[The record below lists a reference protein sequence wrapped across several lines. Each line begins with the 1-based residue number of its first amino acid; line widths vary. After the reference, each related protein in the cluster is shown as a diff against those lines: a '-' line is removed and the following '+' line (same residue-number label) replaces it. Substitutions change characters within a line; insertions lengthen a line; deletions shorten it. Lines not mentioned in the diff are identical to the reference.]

1 MAYSNMGML
10 AGGSDLK
17 QRLSK
22 ALLDVSG
29 TLASVKSGAL
39 VQVWMPEHTHDGTI
53 VLSCQGLPF
62 AVAGVGD
69 LLALFRC
76 VSVRYRFS
84 TDVMKPTLM
93 GAIGRVYS
101 TLEPEMSHNVQK
113 YDKQVY
119 LRVSE
124 AQRCRVHSTLMVPI
138 FGSDS
143 RDTPLAVFELVQGD
157 RDVTF
162 PAVLSHLAATLQNLN
177 LFTTDLEIAA
187 VAAGLRKWPMYID
200 VLPAVEYEGAGAGR
214 LSPTR
219 DEPRR
224 LNSSRR
230 IQEVVEQKETTAS
243 SLVVA
248 TEEKSSPNTSKGD
261 EVGSR
266 AVEQASHSGVARLSG
281 GNSVSQPFMHGG
293 FAALQL
299 PGGAQVAG
307 PGGSRMQGGLAT
319 VQLNMGTAAAAPGA
333 APTNAA
339 AGAQPETAA
348 AISVSGQGFQA
359 ATSDGPDGRQQS
371 ATGPVDASNA
381 QQFMTWLAQQT
392 GTSNTALGR
401 LRALLEQQQQQQQRN
416 KEEQA
421 GPNASGHQPTSAA
434 QPEPMDAQAVSV
446 EPPLGIPQS
455 SLSASP
461 PKGMAQTQSAFD
473 LAAANGT
480 VTAAAAVAGPA
491 AAMTD
496 KQIKLA
502 RSSSVQRTL
511 GTGTDADDGD
521 GEDISSGGEEDE
533 SDEERSGS
541 LRNNNRVGG
550 GAGKR
555 LRFEDLQA
563 QFGLGLKEAANN
575 LGICATTLKRACRRH
590 GIKRWP
596 RRQIAKLSKALNQM
610 GYSGAPPPGL
620 VQNAVVSGGSS
631 AVQTA
636 AKPKSVKRPD
646 AASLQQA
653 TQLLFQQQLGAAA
666 AAAAAAGGGGMF
678 PSMAAASMV
687 MGAQLQGIPQSLH
700 GMYGIAPQVGQQQ
713 AQQQQAGMFSGAPFM
728 GPMGT
733 IIAQHGSNGPSPAL
747 GHGPQAI
754 LGAVGG
760 LGTGL
765 GAAMQMQAMASLT
778 GLQGSSM
785 GAMQSANLGL
795 QLQGSGG
802 IHLQAASS
810 GGLPM
815 HGHGGMLHP
824 LLAGGSFSVHPT
836 LQQQQQQQQIN
847 QQIQVQV
854 QQQQQQQTPH
864 LMQQHAHQQQ
874 HHEAALQQQMQ
885 QHARQQQQQA
895 QQLGPGP
902 LQHMDST
909 DAMAWL
915 SQGQGA
921 PQVLMGPGMG
931 NCTAMDVSAP
941 RMSGGDAQSPF
952 SALGM
957 SPGMSGAAPELCG
970 LAEVPEEFIQNLNS
984 AGTSQY
990 SQMLKSGT
998 LGGGMELMDLLGDD
1012 IAAR

>member
-1 MAYSNMGML
+1 MAYSSLGML
-10 AGGSDLK
+10 SGGSDLK

-162 PAVLSHLAATLQNLN
+162 PAVLSHLTASLQNVN

-187 VAAGLRKWPMYID
+187 AAAGLRKWPMYID

-214 LSPTR
+214 LSPTH

-224 LNSSRR
+224 LNSSHQ
-230 IQEVVEQKETTAS
+230 IQEVVEPKETTAS
-243 SLVVA
+243 SNVVA
-248 TEEKSSPNTSKGD
+248 TEEKSSPSTSKGD

-266 AVEQASHSGVARLSG
+266 AVEQASHSGVARLSA
-281 GNSVSQPFMHGG
+281 GNSG
-293 FAALQL
+293 FL
-299 PGGAQVAG
+299 
-307 PGGSRMQGGLAT
+307 
-319 VQLNMGTAAAAPGA
+319 AAA
-333 APTNAA
+333 
-339 AGAQPETAA
+339 
-348 AISVSGQGFQA
+348 
-359 ATSDGPDGRQQS
+359 SDGPGGRQQS
-371 ATGPVDASNA
+371 GASLVDSNNA
-381 QQFMTWLAQQT
+381 QQFATWLAQQT
-392 GTSNTALGR
+392 GTGNTALGR
-401 LRALLEQQQQQQQRN
+401 LRALLEQQQQRN

-421 GPNASGHQPTSAA
+421 GTNALGHQPTSAS
-434 QPEPMDAQAVSV
+434 QPQPMDTQAAMGDPSF
-446 EPPLGIPQS
+446 GIPQS
-455 SLSASP
+455 NLSASP
-461 PKGMAQTQSAFD
+461 PKGMTQPQPAFD
-473 LAAANGT
+473 LAAATGA
-480 VTAAAAVAGPA
+480 VTAAAAVAVPA
-491 AAMTD
+491 AAMPD

-533 SDEERSGS
+533 SDEERPGS

-610 GYSGAPPPGL
+610 GYNGAPPPGL
-620 VQNAVVSGGSS
+620 VQNAVVSAGTS

-636 AKPKSVKRPD
+636 AKPKPAKRPD
-646 AASLQQA
+646 AAALQQA

-666 AAAAAAGGGGMF
+666 AAAAASGGGMF
-678 PSMAAASMV
+678 PNMTASGMV

-700 GMYGIAPQVGQQQ
+700 GMYGVASQIGQQQ
-713 AQQQQAGMFSGAPFM
+713 LQQQQTGMFSGTPFM

-733 IIAQHGSNGPSPAL
+733 MIAQHGSNGPSAAI
-747 GHGPQAI
+747 GHGPQTILSAI
-754 LGAVGG
+754 GG
-760 LGTGL
+760 LGAGL
-765 GAAMQMQAMASLT
+765 GAAMQMQGIGSLT
-778 GLQGSSM
+778 TLQGGPM
-785 GAMQSANLGL
+785 GAMQSGNLGL
-795 QLQGSGG
+795 QLQGTGG
-802 IHLQAASS
+802 MQLQAAGS

-815 HGHGGMLHP
+815 HGHAGMLHP
-824 LLAGGSFSVHPT
+824 LLAGGSYNVHPA
-836 LQQQQQQQQIN
+836 LQQQQIHQQVQLQL
-847 QQIQVQV
+847 QV
-854 QQQQQQQTPH
+854 QQQQQQQQPSH
-864 LMQQHAHQQQ
+864 L
-874 HHEAALQQQMQ
+874 MQ
-885 QHARQQQQQA
+885 QHARQQQHDQVALQQQIQQQVRHQQQQT
-895 QQLGPGP
+895 QQLGPGQ
-902 LQHMDST
+902 LQHVDST
-909 DAMAWL
+909 DAMGWL
-915 SQGQGA
+915 AQGQGA
-921 PQVLMGPGMG
+921 SLALIGPGSG
-931 NCTAMDVSAP
+931 ACTAMDVSAP
-941 RMSGGDAQSPF
+941 RISCGDAQSPF

-957 SPGMSGAAPELCG
+957 SPGMGSATPELCG
-970 LAEVPEEFIQNLNS
+970 LAEVPEDFIQNLNS
-984 AGTSQY
+984 TGTNQF

-998 LGGGMELMDLLGDD
+998 LGGDMELMDLLSDD

>member
-1 MAYSNMGML
+1 MAYSSLGML
-10 AGGSDLK
+10 SGGSDLK

-162 PAVLSHLAATLQNLN
+162 PAVLSHLTASLQNVN

-187 VAAGLRKWPMYID
+187 AAAGLRKWPMYID

-214 LSPTR
+214 LSPTH

-224 LNSSRR
+224 LNSSHQ
-230 IQEVVEQKETTAS
+230 IQEVVEPKETTAS
-243 SLVVA
+243 SNVVA
-248 TEEKSSPNTSKGD
+248 TEEKSSPSTSKGD

-266 AVEQASHSGVARLSG
+266 AVEQASHSGVARLSA

-293 FAALQL
+293 FGALQL
-299 PGGAQVAG
+299 PSSAQVAG
-307 PGGSRMQGGLAT
+307 TGGSRMQGGVAT

-348 AISVSGQGFQA
+348 APSVDEQGFLA
-359 ATSDGPDGRQQS
+359 AASDGPGGRQQS
-371 ATGPVDASNA
+371 GASLVDSNNA
-381 QQFMTWLAQQT
+381 QQFATWLAQQT
-392 GTSNTALGR
+392 GTGNTALGR
-401 LRALLEQQQQQQQRN
+401 LRALLEQQQQRN

-421 GPNASGHQPTSAA
+421 GTNALGHQPTSAS
-434 QPEPMDAQAVSV
+434 QPQPMDTQAAMGDPSF
-446 EPPLGIPQS
+446 GIPQS
-455 SLSASP
+455 NLSASP
-461 PKGMAQTQSAFD
+461 PKGMTQPQPAFD
-473 LAAANGT
+473 LAAATGA
-480 VTAAAAVAGPA
+480 VTAAAAVAVPA
-491 AAMTD
+491 AAMPD

-533 SDEERSGS
+533 SDEERPGS

-610 GYSGAPPPGL
+610 GYNGAPPPGL
-620 VQNAVVSGGSS
+620 VQNAVVSAGTS

-636 AKPKSVKRPD
+636 AKPKPAKRPD
-646 AASLQQA
+646 AAALQQA

-666 AAAAAAGGGGMF
+666 AAAAASGGGMF
-678 PSMAAASMV
+678 PNMTASGMV

-700 GMYGIAPQVGQQQ
+700 GMYGVASQIGQQQ
-713 AQQQQAGMFSGAPFM
+713 LQQQQTGMFSGTPFM

-733 IIAQHGSNGPSPAL
+733 MIAQHGSNGPSAAI
-747 GHGPQAI
+747 GHGPQTILSAI
-754 LGAVGG
+754 GG
-760 LGTGL
+760 LGAGL
-765 GAAMQMQAMASLT
+765 GAAMQMQGIGSLT
-778 GLQGSSM
+778 TLQGGPM
-785 GAMQSANLGL
+785 GAMQSGNLGL
-795 QLQGSGG
+795 QLQGTGG
-802 IHLQAASS
+802 MQLQAAGS

-815 HGHGGMLHP
+815 HGHAGMLHP
-824 LLAGGSFSVHPT
+824 LLAGGSYNVHPA
-836 LQQQQQQQQIN
+836 LQQQQIHQQVQLQL
-847 QQIQVQV
+847 QV
-854 QQQQQQQTPH
+854 QQQQQQQQPSH
-864 LMQQHAHQQQ
+864 L
-874 HHEAALQQQMQ
+874 MQ
-885 QHARQQQQQA
+885 QHARQQQHDQVALQQQIQQQVRHQQQQT
-895 QQLGPGP
+895 QQLGPGQ
-902 LQHMDST
+902 LQHVDST
-909 DAMAWL
+909 DAMGWL
-915 SQGQGA
+915 AQGQGA
-921 PQVLMGPGMG
+921 SLALIGPGSG
-931 NCTAMDVSAP
+931 ACTAMDVSAP
-941 RMSGGDAQSPF
+941 RISCGDAQSPF

-957 SPGMSGAAPELCG
+957 SPGMGSATPELCG
-970 LAEVPEEFIQNLNS
+970 LAEVPEDFIQNLNS
-984 AGTSQY
+984 TGTNQF

-998 LGGGMELMDLLGDD
+998 LGGDMELMDLLSDD

>member
-1 MAYSNMGML
+1 MAYSSMGML
-10 AGGSDLK
+10 VGGSDLK

-84 TDVMKPTLM
+84 TDVMKPALM

-162 PAVLSHLAATLQNLN
+162 PAVLSHLAASLQNVN

-200 VLPAVEYEGAGAGR
+200 VLPAVEYEGVGAGAGR

-224 LNSSRR
+224 LNSSHR
-230 IQEVVEQKETTAS
+230 IQEVVETKETTAS
-243 SLVVA
+243 SNVVA

-266 AVEQASHSGVARLSG
+266 AVEQASHSARLSA

-299 PGGAQVAG
+299 PSGAQVAG
-307 PGGSRMQGGLAT
+307 TGGSRMQGGLAT
-319 VQLNMGTAAAAPGA
+319 AQLNMGTAAAAPGA

-339 AGAQPETAA
+339 AGAQRETAA
-348 AISVSGQGFQA
+348 ATSVSGQAFQA
-359 ATSDGPDGRQQS
+359 AASDGTDGRQQS
-371 ATGPVDASNA
+371 GTGPVDASNA
-381 QQFMTWLAQQT
+381 QQFMTWLEQQT
-392 GTSNTALGR
+392 GTSNMALGR
-401 LRALLEQQQQQQQRN
+401 LRALLEQQQQQQRN

-421 GPNASGHQPTSAA
+421 GTNVLGHQPTSAA

-446 EPPLGIPQS
+446 EPSLGIPQS
-455 SLSASP
+455 NLSASP
-461 PKGMAQTQSAFD
+461 PKGIAQPQPAFD
-473 LAAANGT
+473 LATATGT
-480 VTAAAAVAGPA
+480 VTAAAAAVAAPA
-491 AAMTD
+491 AAMAD

-620 VQNAVVSGGSS
+620 VQNAVVSAGSS

-636 AKPKSVKRPD
+636 AKPKPVKRPD
-646 AASLQQA
+646 PASLQQA
-653 TQLLFQQQLGAAA
+653 TQLLFQQQFGAAAA

-678 PSMAAASMV
+678 PSMAAAGMV
-687 MGAQLQGIPQSLH
+687 MGAQLQGIPQGLH
-700 GMYGIAPQVGQQQ
+700 GMYGIASQVGQQQ

-733 IIAQHGSNGPSPAL
+733 IIAQHSSNGPSPAL

-765 GAAMQMQAMASLT
+765 SAAMQMQGMASLT
-778 GLQGSSM
+778 ALQGSPM
-785 GAMQSANLGL
+785 GAMQSSNLGL

-802 IHLQAASS
+802 IQLQAASS
-810 GGLPM
+810 SGLPM
-815 HGHGGMLHP
+815 HGHAGMLHP
-824 LLAGGSFSVHPT
+824 LLAGGSFSVHPA
-836 LQQQQQQQQIN
+836 LQQQQQQIN
-847 QQIQVQV
+847 QQLQVQV
-854 QQQQQQQTPH
+854 QQQQQQTPH
-864 LMQQHAHQQQ
+864 LMQQHAHPQQ
-874 HHEAALQQQMQ
+874 HHQAALQQQMQ
-885 QHARQQQQQA
+885 QQVRQQQQQT
-895 QQLGPGP
+895 QQVAPGP
-902 LQHMDST
+902 LQHMDSA

-915 SQGQGA
+915 AQGQGA
-921 PQVLMGPGMG
+921 PHVLMGSGIGP
-931 NCTAMDVSAP
+931 CTAMDVSAP
-941 RMSGGDAQSPF
+941 RMSCGDAQSPF

-957 SPGMSGAAPELCG
+957 SPGMSGATPELCG

-984 AGTSQY
+984 AGTSQF
-990 SQMLKSGT
+990 SQMLKSST